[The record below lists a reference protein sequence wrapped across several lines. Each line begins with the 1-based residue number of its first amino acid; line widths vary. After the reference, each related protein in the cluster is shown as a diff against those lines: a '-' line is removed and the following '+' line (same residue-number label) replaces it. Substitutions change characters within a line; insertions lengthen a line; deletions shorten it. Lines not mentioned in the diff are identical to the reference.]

1 MRGTI
6 ISCAI
11 FLHLSMFLLTWGFDE
26 RDLTQYLRT
35 NGNPSNVTYNGTI
48 LYFENQFW
56 DQTRI
61 VDGAYLDTKTCNC
74 CTSFIKPAWIN
85 IDLHEPQPFHRIE
98 IIGRSDGDF
107 SQSQNLQISV
117 DDGIARSG
125 YNQTIQNLTRM
136 FVVNATDTL
145 QFVRSINLSSYG
157 DHRQN
162 ELMTICEIR
171 VLQTVVNITSQSSN
185 YQTCYSLNA
194 LNTKQFTGSGPN
206 DSDLCKACSATVW
219 EIDLNP
225 WWELD
230 FGEMKLIREISIS
243 GRTGSSQSR
252 NLIVF
257 ISNITIKGL
266 RDINTKSSCLSDPCT
281 IIFDKP
287 RLARFINVKHEH
299 GMNEGVLTL
308 CQVDPYEGD
317 CQNNTF
323 GDQCSRTSQCATK
336 PDVITGF
343 CRECLPGWTSATCEI
358 ACVGRYGHNCTNSC
372 SENCLHNSSCNH
384 VNGECLYGCKSG
396 YDYGSDKKCNVSCI
410 LGTYGLNCTKSCSMN
425 CMNTSDCKNDD
436 GSCIGG
442 CVAGYD
448 FSASQ
453 LCNTT
458 CSGYFGKMCSHQCHC
473 NNRTE
478 VCDPFNGTCVS
489 GCLEGWS
496 GSNCSVDLNILRSDK
511 YNVSVSQSSNYSTC
525 TAERAID
532 GLLGTLNT
540 TDAAFCTSCS
550 ATSNIEAPWWQ
561 IHLDRKILG
570 LSVRVFGR
578 KDNANMLQSQNILV
592 YVSNETFTEDSNVT
606 LVGEIHNPTTDDGE
620 TLSLNKTIFQYM
632 RLRLWNASYMALCE
646 VKLFGADC
654 LAGHYGEYCDLQ
666 CNCLDNKDCDA
677 VSGKCSHEGCKPGW
691 KGDACDT
698 RCIIGT
704 YGQNCTESCSMNCT
718 NTGDCKND
726 DGSCI
731 GGCVA
736 GYDYSASQLCNTTC
750 SGYFGNMC
758 SHQCHCNNRTEV
770 CDSVNGTCASG
781 CLEGWSGSNCSVDL
795 NILRSDKYNVSVS
808 QSSNY
813 STCTADRAIDG
824 LLGTLN
830 TTDDAFCTSCSA
842 TSNIEAPWWQIH
854 LDRKILGLS
863 VRVFGRKDIAN
874 MLQSQNILVYVSNE
888 TFTEDS
894 NATLVGEI
902 HNPTTDDGETLSLNK
917 TIFQYMRLR
926 RWNASYMA
934 LCEVKLFGAD
944 CLAGHYGEYC
954 DLQCNCLDN
963 KDCDAVSGKCS
974 HEGCKPGWKGDACDT
989 RCIIGTYGQNCT
1001 ESCSMNC
1008 MNTGDCKNDDGSC
1021 IGGCVAGY
1029 DYSASQLCNTT
1040 CSGYFGNMCSHQCHC
1055 NNRTEVCDPFNG
1067 TCASG
1072 CLEGWSGSNCSVDLN
1087 ILRSDKYN
1095 VSVSQSS
1102 NYSTC
1107 TADRAID
1114 GLLGTLNTTDD
1125 AFCTSCSATFNIE
1138 APWWQI
1144 HLDRKIL
1151 GLSVRVFGR
1160 KDNANMLQS
1169 QNILVYVSNETFT
1182 EDSNVTLVGEIHNP
1196 TTDDG
1201 ETLSL
1206 NKTIFQYMRLRRWY
1220 ASYMALCEVKLFGAD
1235 CLAGHYGEYCDL
1247 QCNCLDNKDCD
1258 AVSGKCSR
1266 EGCKPGWKGDACDT
1280 RCIIG
1285 TYGLNCTESCS
1296 MNCMNTG
1303 DCKNDDG
1310 SCIGGCVAGYDYSAS
1325 QLCNT
1330 TCSGYF
1336 GNMCSHQCH
1345 CNNRTEVC
1353 DPYNGTCVSG
1363 CLEGWSGSNCSIDLN
1378 ILRSDKYNVSVS
1390 QSSNYSTCTADRA
1403 IDGLLGTVNTT
1414 DDIFCTS
1421 CSATSDTD
1429 APWWQ
1434 IQLDRKI
1441 LGLSVRVFG
1450 RKGCQYY
1457 NAKILQS
1464 QNICVYISNETFSK
1478 EINGTLVGII
1488 HDPTADDG
1496 ETLSLNKIIFQYM
1509 RLRRWNASYMALCE
1523 VKLFSADCLAGHYGE
1538 YCDLQCNCL
1547 DNKRCDAVS
1556 GKCFHEGCKPGWQ
1569 RDSCDTPC
1577 DNGFFGMNCSS
1588 HCHCR
1593 GGVGCDPMSGQCS
1606 DKECA
1611 PGWIGLKCSTECKRG
1626 FFGNKCQSTCRCKEN
1641 AKCDHINGTCPGY
1654 LCADGWRYDNCSIEC
1669 ASGYYGENCSTH
1681 CHCNHCHN
1689 VNGSCSLYSTQC
1701 NDGFR
1706 LDGEFCTLA
1715 DSRPTSEGA
1724 IVGGVGAA
1732 IAVIIGIA
1740 VGLFFFKRRENSKN
1754 KHHSSDSTELT
1765 DISSVH
1771 KQANATSTKAYVET
1785 DANAQVYANT
1795 ESDYYSFKDE
1805 VPGIKI
1811 HLLWDYI
1818 REKTK
1823 PGSSFFENEFA
1834 KLPSGLI
1841 YPHDV
1846 AAAVENRGKNRYRE
1860 MYAYDHSRVP
1870 LKKDEPNDSE
1880 YINACFINGFEKV
1893 NKFIAS
1899 QGPTKKMIEDFWRM
1913 IWQQRVHK
1921 IVMLTNLIEMGT
1933 LKCMQYWPAQVKGV
1947 CTYGGVEISYA
1958 DIKEMFD
1965 YNIRTFD
1972 IRRGKESRSVQQFHF
1987 KAWPDKD
1994 VPETTWCLVDFWR
2007 AVDTND
2013 TANISPIVV
2022 HCSAGVGRTGAFIAI
2037 DSLITQAR
2045 MEGSIGPLQMV
2056 EALRRQRVNMVQTK
2070 KQYQFLHE
2078 AVADA
2083 VLMGTHHVLT
2093 REFSIIFEYMMGI
2106 EEGSNT
2112 TRLEEQFNLIVQSV
2126 QEAAVLVDGQA
2137 SSSQTY
2143 GNMET
2148 VMSEIDA
2155 YRPQLQERGSKFI
2168 QQLGA
2173 IFLPT
2178 FDNKNA
2184 LLVCISP
2191 TDQHMEDFWSLVE
2204 EQHVTTVINMSMPC
2218 SSFKN
2223 MQLLGRNGSGK
2234 TGKFSV
2240 KYKQEKKKKGF
2251 VERSISFC
2259 DENHEDE
2266 GGLTTIKEFQLI
2278 SWPERDDLPTNMQS
2292 FFDMIE
2298 EILKWQPD
2306 LTDRMPIL
2314 IHCQTGYTRSGLIA
2328 VILNEIQRIKSERG
2342 QINIVES
2349 VKTMKTRCRDVIHSK
2364 VKPEARASERGLG
2377 AHPRPL
2383 LQPLLPPLVPHS
2395 CPILGWC

>member
-1 MRGTI
+1 PKCVIRPMAHALLDASRVGVDPTVALHVLVI
-6 ISCAI
+6 LEKCAHTNAI
-11 FLHLSMFLLTWGFDE
+11 AITEPKCVIRSMARAFLDASRVGVDPTVALTV
-26 RDLTQYLRT
+26 
-35 NGNPSNVTYNGTI
+35 S
-48 LYFENQFW
+48 
-56 DQTRI
+56 
-61 VDGAYLDTKTCNC
+61 LDTM
-74 CTSFIKPAWIN
+74 A
-85 IDLHEPQPFHRIE
+85 
-98 IIGRSDGDF
+98 
-107 SQSQNLQISV
+107 
-117 DDGIARSG
+117 
-125 YNQTIQNLTRM
+125 
-136 FVVNATDTL
+136 
-145 QFVRSINLSSYG
+145 SIV
-157 DHRQN
+157 
-162 ELMTICEIR
+162 I
-171 VLQTVVNITSQSSN
+171 
-185 YQTCYSLNA
+185 
-194 LNTKQFTGSGPN
+194 F
-206 DSDLCKACSATVW
+206 SATVW
-219 EIDLNP
+219 IIKIAMQFLVNVLMKAVN
-225 WWELD
+225 LD
-230 FGEMKLIREISIS
+230 GREMHATHHVLVILETCAHTNAIAITEPKCVIRSMARALLDASRVGVDPTVALTVLLDTMASIVIFS
-243 GRTGSSQSR
+243 ATVWIIKIAMQFLVNVLMKAVNLDGREMHATHHVLVILETCAHTNAIAITEPKCVIRSMARALLDASR
-252 NLIVF
+252 VGVDPTVALTVSLDTMASIVIFSATVWIIKIAMQFLVNVLVKAVNLDGREMHATHHVLVILETCAHTNA
-257 ISNITIKGL
+257 IAITEPKCVIRTMARAFLDASRVGVDQTVALRNVRYRRSVVADTIGPQNTWIK
-266 RDINTKSSCLSDPCT
+266 R
-281 IIFDKP
+281 
-287 RLARFINVKHEH
+287 
-299 GMNEGVLTL
+299 EGVW
-308 CQVDPYEGD
+308 Q
-317 CQNNTF
+317 
-323 GDQCSRTSQCATK
+323 
-336 PDVITGF
+336 
-343 CRECLPGWTSATCEI
+343 
-358 ACVGRYGHNCTNSC
+358 
-372 SENCLHNSSCNH
+372 
-384 VNGECLYGCKSG
+384 
-396 YDYGSDKKCNVSCI
+396 
-410 LGTYGLNCTKSCSMN
+410 
-425 CMNTSDCKNDD
+425 
-436 GSCIGG
+436 
-442 CVAGYD
+442 
-448 FSASQ
+448 
-453 LCNTT
+453 
-458 CSGYFGKMCSHQCHC
+458 
-473 NNRTE
+473 
-478 VCDPFNGTCVS
+478 
-489 GCLEGWS
+489 
-496 GSNCSVDLNILRSDK
+496 
-511 YNVSVSQSSNYSTC
+511 
-525 TAERAID
+525 ER
-532 GLLGTLNT
+532 
-540 TDAAFCTSCS
+540 
-550 ATSNIEAPWWQ
+550 
-561 IHLDRKILG
+561 
-570 LSVRVFGR
+570 LSV
-578 KDNANMLQSQNILV
+578 L
-592 YVSNETFTEDSNVT
+592 
-606 LVGEIHNPTTDDGE
+606 
-620 TLSLNKTIFQYM
+620 
-632 RLRLWNASYMALCE
+632 
-646 VKLFGADC
+646 
-654 LAGHYGEYCDLQ
+654 
-666 CNCLDNKDCDA
+666 
-677 VSGKCSHEGCKPGW
+677 
-691 KGDACDT
+691 
-698 RCIIGT
+698 
-704 YGQNCTESCSMNCT
+704 
-718 NTGDCKND
+718 
-726 DGSCI
+726 
-731 GGCVA
+731 
-736 GYDYSASQLCNTTC
+736 
-750 SGYFGNMC
+750 
-758 SHQCHCNNRTEV
+758 
-770 CDSVNGTCASG
+770 
-781 CLEGWSGSNCSVDL
+781 
-795 NILRSDKYNVSVS
+795 
-808 QSSNY
+808 
-813 STCTADRAIDG
+813 
-824 LLGTLN
+824 
-830 TTDDAFCTSCSA
+830 
-842 TSNIEAPWWQIH
+842 
-854 LDRKILGLS
+854 
-863 VRVFGRKDIAN
+863 
-874 MLQSQNILVYVSNE
+874 
-888 TFTEDS
+888 
-894 NATLVGEI
+894 
-902 HNPTTDDGETLSLNK
+902 
-917 TIFQYMRLR
+917 
-926 RWNASYMA
+926 
-934 LCEVKLFGAD
+934 
-944 CLAGHYGEYC
+944 
-954 DLQCNCLDN
+954 
-963 KDCDAVSGKCS
+963 
-974 HEGCKPGWKGDACDT
+974 
-989 RCIIGTYGQNCT
+989 
-1001 ESCSMNC
+1001 
-1008 MNTGDCKNDDGSC
+1008 
-1021 IGGCVAGY
+1021 
-1029 DYSASQLCNTT
+1029 
-1040 CSGYFGNMCSHQCHC
+1040 
-1055 NNRTEVCDPFNG
+1055 
-1067 TCASG
+1067 
-1072 CLEGWSGSNCSVDLN
+1072 
-1087 ILRSDKYN
+1087 
-1095 VSVSQSS
+1095 
-1102 NYSTC
+1102 
-1107 TADRAID
+1107 
-1114 GLLGTLNTTDD
+1114 
-1125 AFCTSCSATFNIE
+1125 
-1138 APWWQI
+1138 
-1144 HLDRKIL
+1144 
-1151 GLSVRVFGR
+1151 
-1160 KDNANMLQS
+1160 
-1169 QNILVYVSNETFT
+1169 
-1182 EDSNVTLVGEIHNP
+1182 
-1196 TTDDG
+1196 
-1201 ETLSL
+1201 
-1206 NKTIFQYMRLRRWY
+1206 
-1220 ASYMALCEVKLFGAD
+1220 
-1235 CLAGHYGEYCDL
+1235 
-1247 QCNCLDNKDCD
+1247 
-1258 AVSGKCSR
+1258 
-1266 EGCKPGWKGDACDT
+1266 
-1280 RCIIG
+1280 
-1285 TYGLNCTESCS
+1285 
-1296 MNCMNTG
+1296 
-1303 DCKNDDG
+1303 
-1310 SCIGGCVAGYDYSAS
+1310 
-1325 QLCNT
+1325 
-1330 TCSGYF
+1330 
-1336 GNMCSHQCH
+1336 
-1345 CNNRTEVC
+1345 
-1353 DPYNGTCVSG
+1353 
-1363 CLEGWSGSNCSIDLN
+1363 
-1378 ILRSDKYNVSVS
+1378 
-1390 QSSNYSTCTADRA
+1390 
-1403 IDGLLGTVNTT
+1403 
-1414 DDIFCTS
+1414 
-1421 CSATSDTD
+1421 
-1429 APWWQ
+1429 
-1434 IQLDRKI
+1434 
-1441 LGLSVRVFG
+1441 
-1450 RKGCQYY
+1450 
-1457 NAKILQS
+1457 
-1464 QNICVYISNETFSK
+1464 
-1478 EINGTLVGII
+1478 
-1488 HDPTADDG
+1488 
-1496 ETLSLNKIIFQYM
+1496 
-1509 RLRRWNASYMALCE
+1509 RWNASYMALCE

-2148 VMSEIDA
+2148 VMSENA

-2364 VKPEARASERGLG
+2364 EQYRFCFEI
-2377 AHPRPL
+2377 L
-2383 LQPLLPPLVPHS
+2383 LLYIKNTGFYQNL
-2395 CPILGWC
+2395 

>member
-358 ACVGRYGHNCTNSC
+358 A
-372 SENCLHNSSCNH
+372 
-384 VNGECLYGCKSG
+384 
-396 YDYGSDKKCNVSCI
+396 
-410 LGTYGLNCTKSCSMN
+410 
-425 CMNTSDCKNDD
+425 
-436 GSCIGG
+436 
-442 CVAGYD
+442 
-448 FSASQ
+448 
-453 LCNTT
+453 
-458 CSGYFGKMCSHQCHC
+458 
-473 NNRTE
+473 
-478 VCDPFNGTCVS
+478 
-489 GCLEGWS
+489 
-496 GSNCSVDLNILRSDK
+496 
-511 YNVSVSQSSNYSTC
+511 
-525 TAERAID
+525 
-532 GLLGTLNT
+532 
-540 TDAAFCTSCS
+540 
-550 ATSNIEAPWWQ
+550 
-561 IHLDRKILG
+561 
-570 LSVRVFGR
+570 
-578 KDNANMLQSQNILV
+578 
-592 YVSNETFTEDSNVT
+592 
-606 LVGEIHNPTTDDGE
+606 
-620 TLSLNKTIFQYM
+620 
-632 RLRLWNASYMALCE
+632 
-646 VKLFGADC
+646 
-654 LAGHYGEYCDLQ
+654 
-666 CNCLDNKDCDA
+666 
-677 VSGKCSHEGCKPGW
+677 
-691 KGDACDT
+691 
-698 RCIIGT
+698 
-704 YGQNCTESCSMNCT
+704 
-718 NTGDCKND
+718 
-726 DGSCI
+726 
-731 GGCVA
+731 
-736 GYDYSASQLCNTTC
+736 C